1 MRYSACLASFAH
13 DPTIV
18 RLFIHPMVMMIEVYF
33 LAIHV
38 LTENI
43 IFGCWDYTKPFI
55 SAIVHVPSSKA
66 MTILMLDSPVG
77 PERIRP
83 FSHLTPYAKRLVEIV
98 SYASRPTSW
107 CELIQRE
114 AFGRGRRPTLAN
126 IAR

>member
-13 DPTIV
+13 EPTIV

-66 MTILMLDSPVG
+66 MTITDARQSSRAG
-77 PERIRP
+77 THKT
-83 FSHLTPYAKRLVEIV
+83 FFTPNAL
-98 SYASRPTSW
+98 
-107 CELIQRE
+107 RE
-114 AFGRGRRPTLAN
+114 ASCGDSVLRVPAN
-126 IAR
+126 ELV